1 MRKSIEIVTLLILL
15 FMKCTT
21 ANFLEYDDCI
31 GWGLDV
37 GRRRGSTKTKNDHPS
52 KHKDATTFVRNL
64 EPVKHHR
71 KRTIP
76 SKKLKRK
83 VNMRASMTNV
93 SLFLPTRTMIL
104 RMTDTYSFLI
114 ALSQLV
120 PFSIMNYVSVIPLHT
135 RYGLL
140 SCNMLLQQSYYIHT
154 KKKFHIYNK

>member
-76 SKKLKRK
+76 SKKTEKKSEHESIHDQRK
-83 VNMRASMTNV
+83 SV
-93 SLFLPTRTMIL
+93 SSNKDNDFENDRYLQFFNRPFIVGPLLDYEL
-104 RMTDTYSFLI
+104 RFSHSFAYPVWP
-114 ALSQLV
+114 AL
-120 PFSIMNYVSVIPLHT
+120 M
-135 RYGLL
+135 
-140 SCNMLLQQSYYIHT
+140 
-154 KKKFHIYNK
+154 